1 MNKDLQP
8 ATIIEYW
15 LGDVMDDITHLPD
28 AFTRWFG
35 GGDALDRDIAS
46 RFDTA
51 VRHAL
56 DGGFHS
62 WEQGIRSRV
71 ALVILLDQFPRN
83 IFRQTPQA
91 FAGDARALQLA
102 QESVESGDYNYH
114 ALSYP
119 EQVFLL
125 MPYQHAED
133 LGVQE
138 AGVALFGELEKHAR
152 DAGESAAV
160 INWLASTREYA
171 ELHRDIV
178 LEFGRFPHR
187 NDVLE
192 REHTGKERAWLEKSG
207 QRFGQ

>member
-1 MNKDLQP
+1 MNKALQP
-8 ATIIEYW
+8 ATVTDYW
-15 LGDVMDDITHLPD
+15 LGDVMADITRLPD
-28 AFTRWFG
+28 AFKRWFG
-35 GGDALDRDIAS
+35 GGKALDRDIAD
-46 RFDTA
+46 RFGTA
-51 VRHAL
+51 IRHAL

-62 WEQGIRSRV
+62 WEQDIHSRV

-83 IFRQTPQA
+83 IFRQTSQA

-102 QESVESGDYNYH
+102 QESVESGRYRE
-114 ALSYP
+114 LPYP

-133 LGVQE
+133 LDVQE
-138 AGVALFGELEKHAR
+138 AGVTLFAELENLAR

-160 INWLASTREYA
+160 INWLVSTREYA

-178 LEFGRFPHR
+178 RKFGRFPHR
-187 NDVLE
+187 NDALE
-192 REHTGKERAWLEKSG
+192 RDYTAEERNWLENSG